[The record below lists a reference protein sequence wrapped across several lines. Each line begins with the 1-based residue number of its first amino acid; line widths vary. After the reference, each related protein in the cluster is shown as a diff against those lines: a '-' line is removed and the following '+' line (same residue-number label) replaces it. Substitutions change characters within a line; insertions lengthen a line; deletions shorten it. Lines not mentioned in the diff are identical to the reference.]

1 MANYCKSDLVY
12 GDLAITY
19 ILKIGNNTTNH
30 QMLILVRQNPFWMF
44 SHRGWEVV
52 VDPDMYTAE
61 TLQVDVHNTELTL
74 VESSRLSSSGKIL
87 VYSARRCRFILQETN
102 FNHGTLTIYR
112 WFSFQSWWFSIV
124 YCRVFGR
131 FQRVRLLTQECFWK
145 LLMAFCNTCGALPAS
160 VADWQDLLIHQLWDG
175 CDFRSGAMV
184 PQFVGRI
191 ELVLDRKHHL
201 HWDDGL
207 CINRDP
213 SHHQHPRC
221 GECGCDPC
229 NHGGGSFATQRVR
242 AVRCRSDS
250 HESWIF
256 WIGLCRA
263 SVEFLW
269 WGKLLLGR
277 VTYSILVHLLEITG
291 SYLYLFVW
299 PESNPRILVAPFVH
313 YYNTIGVHENRRF
326 LPHLRWTIAQ
336 LSGTVGCFVLFGLIA
351 QSYATLLA
359 AGQSVAATL
368 FLPFGTAFAET
379 GMVVFTRLMYNRLVH
394 SNKLDPETAP
404 LVGDQL
410 FIPAPCLIMSAHA
423 FAEGCRLTATFSGVI
438 SGGGWGWISTSLLSV
453 ALNLSARLGWTRFM
467 LLQLGK
473 KICNGPKA
481 MALFGPTGW
490 SKYHDELKIYAGYF
504 RFVSVIALCVA
515 RLISYGVFEVEGSK
529 APAFNLSALMVIIC
543 LLAAEFVED
552 QVVTNELLP
561 VNPAGPGLLKM
572 KANGDNA
579 DPAQLIT
586 LEHLH
591 NVQQGDPWR
600 MWDLETSGKLSLR
613 RTTTSDSVPSKGPG
627 EVTAT
632 PSLVVQ
638 CASTPIVPQ
647 KVVSLGS
654 SEMDRW
660 SRLRKWFGQP
670 RSLNSSPALHG
681 LRELP
686 FAIQL
691 SFVGIVSEFTLG
703 LLALLVGA
711 GYLRGTCENVLV
723 GSDRIVGLIYWSLP
737 LPCWR
742 CLFRCC

>member
-1 MANYCKSDLVY
+1 MTFSVTDDGLQHDFFTWQPPKGTMGISSFAAKFQAKPRTFWTKNGPDGIELGETHCLTVRY
-12 GDLAITY
+12 GTTGTPRHVTVTDE
-19 ILKIGNNTTNH
+19 KGN
-30 QMLILVRQNPFWMF
+30 ILVEMSGQ
-44 SHRGWEVV
+44 VV

-61 TLQVDVHNTELTL
+61 TLQVDVHNTELNAFGSFSWRFVTL
-74 VESSRLSSSGKIL
+74 AVLFQLLWQIGKISL
-87 VYSARRCRFILQETN
+87 SIN
-102 FNHGTLTIYR
+102 F
-112 WFSFQSWWFSIV
+112 
-124 YCRVFGR
+124 
-131 FQRVRLLTQECFWK
+131 E
-145 LLMAFCNTCGALPAS
+145 MA
-160 VADWQDLLIHQLWDG
+160 
-175 CDFRSGAMV
+175 
-184 PQFVGRI
+184 
-191 ELVLDRKHHL
+191 
-201 HWDDGL
+201 
-207 CINRDP
+207 
-213 SHHQHPRC
+213 
-221 GECGCDPC
+221 
-229 NHGGGSFATQRVR
+229 AT
-242 AVRCRSDS
+242 S
-250 HESWIF
+250 
-256 WIGLCRA
+256 
-263 SVEFLW
+263 
-269 WGKLLLGR
+269 GR
-277 VTYSILVHLLEITG
+277 VPWFRNLLAALNWCLTG
-291 SYLYLFVW
+291 NIICIEMTAFALTGTRATINTHAVGNVAATLAIMAVAPLQLSEFVLCVVGVTAM
-299 PESNPRILVAPFVH
+299 ILVAPFVH
-313 YYNTIGVHENRRF
+313 YYNTIGVHENRHF

-572 KANGDNA
+572 NANGDNA

-737 LPCWR
+737 LPC
-742 CLFRCC
+742 

>member
-1 MANYCKSDLVY
+1 L
-12 GDLAITY
+12 
-19 ILKIGNNTTNH
+19 
-30 QMLILVRQNPFWMF
+30 
-44 SHRGWEVV
+44 
-52 VDPDMYTAE
+52 
-61 TLQVDVHNTELTL
+61 
-74 VESSRLSSSGKIL
+74 
-87 VYSARRCRFILQETN
+87 
-102 FNHGTLTIYR
+102 
-112 WFSFQSWWFSIV
+112 
-124 YCRVFGR
+124 
-131 FQRVRLLTQECFWK
+131 
-145 LLMAFCNTCGALPAS
+145 
-160 VADWQDLLIHQLWDG
+160 
-175 CDFRSGAMV
+175 
-184 PQFVGRI
+184 
-191 ELVLDRKHHL
+191 
-201 HWDDGL
+201 
-207 CINRDP
+207 
-213 SHHQHPRC
+213 
-221 GECGCDPC
+221 
-229 NHGGGSFATQRVR
+229 
-242 AVRCRSDS
+242 
-250 HESWIF
+250 
-256 WIGLCRA
+256 
-263 SVEFLW
+263 
-269 WGKLLLGR
+269 
-277 VTYSILVHLLEITG
+277 
-291 SYLYLFVW
+291 
-299 PESNPRILVAPFVH
+299 VH

-326 LPHLRWTIAQ
+326 LPHLLWTIAQ

-572 KANGDNA
+572 NANGDNA

-600 MWDLETSGKLSLR
+600 M
-613 RTTTSDSVPSKGPG
+613 
-627 EVTAT
+627 
-632 PSLVVQ
+632 
-638 CASTPIVPQ
+638 
-647 KVVSLGS
+647 
-654 SEMDRW
+654 
-660 SRLRKWFGQP
+660 
-670 RSLNSSPALHG
+670 
-681 LRELP
+681 
-686 FAIQL
+686 
-691 SFVGIVSEFTLG
+691 
-703 LLALLVGA
+703 
-711 GYLRGTCENVLV
+711 
-723 GSDRIVGLIYWSLP
+723 
-737 LPCWR
+737 
-742 CLFRCC
+742 